1 MQQLFA
7 ALLFAENL
15 RLILL
20 CVGFVALQVAQA
32 VAQVGQLQRAHH
44 QAVVFRAGFRACL
57 DERVLHLDGL
67 LLHCA
72 LVALRARA
80 LMLNVLQLLANILQ
94 RLVQLHARLLG
105 LPHPLQVR
113 VQVGGRAFAA
123 RLFAGD
129 GNLLLMQGVHRVA
142 DLLPLLLRHL
152 LTLRQ
157 FLTALVQFRAPGL
170 QLRGQFLQFA
180 LTAEQVGHLRLRRT
194 ARHRA
199 AGVHH
204 VALQRHQAERVI
216 ARAHNRNAVVE
227 VVGNHRAPQQIFHN
241 AAVFRRALHQF
252 ARHAEAARQLQRIA
266 FIAIE
271 RFAADG
277 AHRQKRRAPQ
287 PILAQVVNQLLRRL
301 FRVGDD
307 VLLCRAQRHVNRRF
321 VRLRN
326 GHQLRQYA
334 LNALQAAL
342 LGIGHRAANRHVV
355 AFHVARHFG
364 QDVMTACRGLHI
376 GGLLFDIRAQIGIR
390 GVRLIRRLPRL
401 CQILF
406 TLLLM
411 LRFRLQLRLDG
422 IKRFPKGSFL
432 LLQCPAGFL
441 NFRQARFHLRLHGV
455 QARLVV
461 AHVGQAVHL
470 VNDSSFL
477 RFQRGVRF
485 LFLRLRLLGGFL
497 RCPEDLLRVGNQ
509 AVLLLHVRL
518 NPRMIL
524 LDFRQPLLCFLL
536 LADDALAVLA
546 ARLAAAL
553 QGGELLLRFVH
564 MLGAFHQ
571 FGARLRDGF
580 FQLIDAVLRLIAA
593 RGLVGQGAF
602 RIRQN
607 RLDGQQFAFQLG
619 QACPR
624 PVGANQEKVQVQILQ
639 FGGQLQ
645 IHAGVSALLFQ
656 RLQALRQLIQN
667 IIDALQ
673 IFQRPLQFLVR
684 FFLARLELDD
694 ARRFLKHLPAILAL
708 AGEDFVNAPLP
719 DDGVSLFADARIAEE
734 VNHVLQAAGGAV

>member
-1 MQQLFA
+1 M
-7 ALLFAENL
+7 
-15 RLILL
+15 
-20 CVGFVALQVAQA
+20 G
-32 VAQVGQLQRAHH
+32 
-44 QAVVFRAGFRACL
+44 
-57 DERVLHLDGL
+57 
-67 LLHCA
+67 
-72 LVALRARA
+72 
-80 LMLNVLQLLANILQ
+80 
-94 RLVQLHARLLG
+94 
-105 LPHPLQVR
+105 
-113 VQVGGRAFAA
+113 VQVGGYAFAA

-129 GNLLLMQGVHRVA
+129 GNLLLMQCVHRVA
-142 DLLPLLLRHL
+142 DLLPLLLRRL

-170 QLRGQFLQFA
+170 QLRGQFLQFTLA
-180 LTAEQVGHLRLRRT
+180 AEQVGHLRLRRT

-241 AAVFRRALHQF
+241 AAIFRRALHQF

-266 FIAIE
+266 LIAIE

-277 AHRQKRRAPQ
+277 AHRQERRAPQ

-301 FRVGDD
+301 FGVGDN
-307 VLLCRAQRHVNRRF
+307 VLLRRAQRHINRRF

-334 LNALQAAL
+334 LDARQAAL
-342 LGIGHRAANRHVV
+342 LGVGHRAANRHVV

-364 QDVMTACRGLHI
+364 QDVMTARRRLHI

-390 GVRLIRRLPRL
+390 GIRLIRRLPRL
-401 CQILF
+401 RQLLL

-411 LRFRLQLRLDG
+411 LIFCFQLLFDG
-422 IKRFPKGSFL
+422 SQGFPQGSFL
-432 LLQCPAGFL
+432 LLQCPSGFFNL
-441 NFRQARFHLRLHGV
+441 RQARFHLRLHRV

-461 AHVGQAVHL
+461 AHIGQAIHL
-470 VNDSSFL
+470 VNDSGFL
-477 RFQRGVRF
+477 RFQRCVRF
-485 LFLRLRLLGGFL
+485 LFLRLRLFGGFL
-497 RCPEDLLRVGNQ
+497 RRPEDLLRVGNQ

-518 NPRMIL
+518 NPCMIL
-524 LDFRQPLLCFLL
+524 LDFRQPLLGFLL

-553 QGGELLLRFVH
+553 QGGEFLLRFVH

-580 FQLIDAVLRLIAA
+580 FQLIDAVLRLVAA
-593 RGLVGQGAF
+593 GGLVGQVAF
-602 RIRQN
+602 RVRQN
-607 RLDGQQFAFQLG
+607 RLDGQQFAFQFG
-619 QACPR
+619 QARPR
-624 PVGANQEKVQVQILQ
+624 PVGANQEEVQVQILQ
-639 FGGQLQ
+639 FGGQFQ
-645 IHAGVSALLFQ
+645 IHAGVAALFFQ

-694 ARRFLKHLPAILAL
+694 ARRFLEHLPAILAL
-708 AGEDFVNAPLP
+708 AGEDFVNAPLS

-734 VNHVLQAAGGAV
+734 VDHVLQAAGGAV